1 MAENITIQF
10 KATGGA
16 ALKKTIDAVWAANE
30 RLTKGQTAY
39 VKAIEAAKKSDI
51 AAINAKKKLE
61 KAL

>member
-30 RLTKGQTAY
+30 RLTKGQTSY
-39 VKAIEAAKKSDI
+39 VKAI
-51 AAINAKKKLE
+51 
-61 KAL
+61 